1 MILTDLR
8 KGQQGS
14 NTRHSAVNVNK
25 ASRRR
30 LSGLRELGCN
40 LGMNTLEESIVE
52 TYATLKAIGD

>member
-1 MILTDLR
+1 
-8 KGQQGS
+8 
-14 NTRHSAVNVNK
+14 VNVNK